1 MAYNIKTGPV
11 VPKKY
16 GGAVTAPSKLYT
28 RDEIKSMTTDYI
40 KLTEEYFDHIP
51 NGAHIR
57 YVKKQKP
64 GENKTPEERFK
75 PGGFIQSHFVKDDK
89 KFFLLGNKVTTKQGK
104 AGDITFPVAYED
116 VQVLW
121 KKYDYHAFVEIHK
134 LLTSLKEK
142 QKAIE
147 ELQARVTKLEA
158 KLR

>member
-1 MAYNIKTGPV
+1 MAYNIKAKPEHKDIK
-11 VPKKY
+11 VPKK
-16 GGAVTAPSKLYT
+16 VYT
-28 RDEIKSMTTDYI
+28 KDEIKSMTSDYI

-51 NGAHIR
+51 NGAHVR

-64 GENKTPEERFK
+64 GDSTHAEERFRT
-75 PGGFIQSHFVKDDK
+75 GGFVQSHYERDGK

-104 AGDITFPVAYED
+104 PGDITFPVAYED
-116 VQVLW
+116 IQVLW

-147 ELQARVTKLEA
+147 ELQVRVSKLEA